1 MNESAFEKIKE
12 ILRHTFRNKKYG
24 VYRFMLDVEFIDY
37 ILFRSENYN
46 LSIQNYE
53 YCIVIR
59 LYDMGYTDISVTVYN
74 ENEHNIVSVCND
86 IVDTAIKIHNKCCLR
101 W

>member
-1 MNESAFEKIKE
+1 
-12 ILRHTFRNKKYG
+12 
-24 VYRFMLDVEFIDY
+24 MLDVEFIDY

-59 LYDMGYTDISVTVYN
+59 LYD
-74 ENEHNIVSVCND
+74 

>member
-1 MNESAFEKIKE
+1 
-12 ILRHTFRNKKYG
+12 
-24 VYRFMLDVEFIDY
+24 MLDVEFIDY

-59 LYDMGYTDISVTVYN
+59 LYDMGYTDISVTV
-74 ENEHNIVSVCND
+74 CND

>member
-1 MNESAFEKIKE
+1 
-12 ILRHTFRNKKYG
+12 
-24 VYRFMLDVEFIDY
+24 
-37 ILFRSENYN
+37 
-46 LSIQNYE
+46 
-53 YCIVIR
+53 
-59 LYDMGYTDISVTVYN
+59 MGYTDISVTVYN